1 MKENKSILFV
11 QGRFAVGGV
20 ERVTVLLANAFVAR
34 GWKVAVAVFKLEQL
48 DLLRQLSPGI
58 VVHELGMPF
67 YRLSS
72 VSSLRK
78 LMRELRTTHVI
89 NQWAFPYLVTLM
101 LRMAMPSGAR
111 LVCVYHTMPNRNK
124 RALEAVGIK
133 RRLIEWALRLNSR
146 LIYHSCDAY
155 VVLSE
160 TYSKVFKDFVG
171 LKRADKLFAIPNPLS
186 PAQAEEVVKEN
197 VVLYVGRLSRTEK
210 RVDRVIEVWRSL
222 EAALPDWRLEIL
234 GDGPDRGE
242 LEKRVADLPRIS
254 FRGFQPPEA
263 YYAKAKILLLTSDF
277 EGFPMTLVEGMSA
290 GCVPVVY
297 GSFPTAAEIVTDD
310 CGVVVRQPWS
320 ADEFAKAVRSLATN
334 ERRREEMSSA
344 GKVSVRRFDLDR
356 VVEKYLSVMKD
367 RHD

>member
-1 MKENKSILFV
+1 MEENKSILFV
-11 QGRFAVGGV
+11 QGRFTVGGV

-34 GWKVAVAVFKLEQL
+34 GWKVAVAVFKIEQS
-48 DLLRQLSPGI
+48 DILRQLSPRI
-58 VVHELGMPF
+58 VVHELGMPA

-72 VSSLRK
+72 VSRLRK

-101 LRMAMPSGAR
+101 LRLAMPRGAR

-160 TYSKVFKDFVG
+160 TYVKVFKEFVG

-186 PAQAEEVVKEN
+186 PAKAEEVVKEN

-242 LEKRVADLPRIS
+242 LEKCAADLPRIS
-254 FRGFQPPEA
+254 FRGFQPPDE

-297 GSFPTAAEIVTDD
+297 GSFPTAAEIVTDE
-310 CGVVVRQPWS
+310 CGVVVRQPWFD
-320 ADEFAKAVRSLATN
+320 DEYAKAVRSLATN
-334 ERRREEMSSA
+334 ERRLEKMSSA
-344 GKVSVRRFDLDR
+344 GKDSVRRFDLDR
-356 VVEKYLSVMKD
+356 VVEKYSSVMKD